1 MKLPPDKSSEGRYG
15 TITRREFIA
24 LSTAAAAGYWCAGP
38 ARTGLVSTKAMST
51 GQGATPEAP
60 LRERLAQDPQRPQYH
75 LLPPANWMNDP
86 NGPIV
91 WKEQYHMFYQY
102 NPNGAFWGD
111 MHWGHAISPDAVHWR
126 HQPVALAPTP
136 GGPDK
141 DGCFSGCAVVNRGV
155 PTLVYT
161 GVSTEVQCLATGDDS
176 MLTWKKYP
184 GNPVV
189 AAPPKNLDVTGFR
202 DPCVWKER
210 DGWHMAIG
218 SGVKGAGGLVLLYH
232 SKDMTRWEYL
242 HPLCAGSKMQISDG
256 NDPVAS
262 GDMWECPDFFA
273 LGSKHV
279 LLVSTR
285 GSVFYS
291 VGVYTRHSFHPQK
304 QGNVDFGGEYY
315 AARSMVDGK
324 GRRLLWGWI
333 REGRSEAAHRAAGW
347 AGVMSLPRVLSLAE
361 DNSLRF
367 EPAPELE
374 VLRAKHYHLENV
386 MVTSQS
392 CSLLPEAS
400 GDALEIAAEF
410 ESQSADEFGLK
421 MRCAPDESEFTLISY
436 DRAAGQLR
444 VDRRRSSLSADTSR
458 GVQAGPFELAPQ
470 DPLKLRIF
478 LDGSVVEVFA
488 NGRACLTSRI
498 YPTRMESLGVGIFA
512 RGGKA
517 KVRSLDTWVMQPI
530 SKDRLTS

>member
-1 MKLPPDKSSEGRYG
+1 MKLRPDESSPSRYG
-15 TITRREFIA
+15 SITRREFVA
-24 LSTAAAAGYWCAGP
+24 LSTAAAAGYWRAGP
-38 ARTGLVSTKAMST
+38 ASADLASTEAICTRRGS
-51 GQGATPEAP
+51 TPEAP
-60 LRERLAQDPQRPQYH
+60 IRERLAQDPQRPQYH
-75 LLPPANWMNDP
+75 LLPPANWMSDP

-91 WKEQYHMFYQY
+91 WKGQYHMFYQY
-102 NPNGAFWGD
+102 NPKGAFWGN
-111 MHWGHAISPDAVHWR
+111 MHWGHATSPDAVHWK
-126 HQPVALAPTP
+126 HLPVALAPTS

-161 GVSTEVQCLATGDDS
+161 GVWPEVQCLSTGDDS
-176 MLTWKKYP
+176 MLTWKKHP

-189 AAPPKNLDVTGFR
+189 AAPPKDLEVTGFR

-210 DGWHMAIG
+210 DGWYMAIG
-218 SGVKGAGGLVLLYH
+218 SGIKGAGGLVLLYR

-242 HPLCAGSKMQISDG
+242 HPLCAGSKVQISDG
-256 NDPVAS
+256 NDPVAT
-262 GDMWECPDFFA
+262 GEMWECPDFFP

-291 VGVYTRHSFHPQK
+291 VGAYSRHTFRPEM
-304 QGNVDFGGEYY
+304 QGNADLGGEYY
-315 AARSMVDGK
+315 AARSMVDDR
-324 GRRLLWGWI
+324 GRRILWGWI
-333 REGRSEAAHRAAGW
+333 REGRSEAAHRSAAW
-347 AGVMSLPRVLSLAE
+347 AGVMSLPRLLSLAE

-367 EPAPELE
+367 EPVPELE
-374 VLRAKHYHLENV
+374 VLRGRHFHLDDW
-386 MVTSQS
+386 MVTPQSQPP
-392 CSLLPEAS
+392 LHDAS

-410 ESQSADEFGLK
+410 ESHNADEFGLK
-421 MRCAPDESEFTLISY
+421 VRCAPDKSEFTLISY
-436 DRAAGQLR
+436 DRAARQLR
-444 VDRRRSSLSADTSR
+444 LDRQRASLSADASK
-458 GVQAGPFELAPQ
+458 GVQAGPFDLAPQ
-470 DPLKLRIF
+470 EALKLRIF

-498 YPTRMESLGVGIFA
+498 YPTQMESLGLGIFA

-517 KVRSLDTWVMQPI
+517 KIRSLDAWVMQPI